1 MKSPDTASGPAP
13 WPRLG
18 VRLAMADTLAGMAA
32 LFLPIWLRYGDSPP
46 PEHLLSAQAWLPVFV
61 VFRLSA
67 AYGFGLYDFR
77 HRLQPADH
85 AFGGLGAAFVGA
97 APGYLFLAFLQ
108 LYYLPLAQF
117 SRVVAVLDM
126 ALLAL
131 WYGLSRAMV
140 LAWLHGRGCRL
151 RVALAGPAEACAELA
166 GEIRVHAPALVVLAG
181 GFDPARVSGPDD
193 PGIADWLARETPDQV
208 ILEAL
213 DLPDTALS
221 AVVVACDR
229 RDVEV
234 CIHPGLRLALLA
246 GAEIFSLAGL
256 PLIRLNAHAARP
268 AYAAVKRGMDLSA
281 ALGGLVLLSPL
292 LAALALAVRLGSPGP
307 ALYRQERQG
316 RGGKPFHVVKF
327 RTMAQGAED
336 RTGPVLAEE
345 DDPRVTPAGRWLRRT
360 RLDELPQLWNV
371 LRGEMSLVGP
381 RPERPAFADA
391 HLAEEPLYRHRLLAR
406 PGMTGLAQIHGRYDT
421 DYRQKLRYDLLY
433 IGNMTLAADLRILA
447 ATARI
452 VLTGRGAR

>member
-1 MKSPDTASGPAP
+1 
-13 WPRLG
+13 
-18 VRLAMADTLAGMAA
+18 
-32 LFLPIWLRYGDSPP
+32 
-46 PEHLLSAQAWLPVFV
+46 
-61 VFRLSA
+61 
-67 AYGFGLYDFR
+67 
-77 HRLQPADH
+77 
-85 AFGGLGAAFVGA
+85 
-97 APGYLFLAFLQ
+97 
-108 LYYLPLAQF
+108 
-117 SRVVAVLDM
+117 
-126 ALLAL
+126 
-131 WYGLSRAMV
+131 
-140 LAWLHGRGCRL
+140 
-151 RVALAGPAEACAELA
+151 
-166 GEIRVHAPALVVLAG
+166 
-181 GFDPARVSGPDD
+181 
-193 PGIADWLARETPDQV
+193 
-208 ILEAL
+208 
-213 DLPDTALS
+213 
-221 AVVVACDR
+221 
-229 RDVEV
+229 
-234 CIHPGLRLALLA
+234 
-246 GAEIFSLAGL
+246 
-256 PLIRLNAHAARP
+256 
-268 AYAAVKRGMDLSA
+268 MDLSA

-345 DDPRVTPAGRWLRRT
+345 DDPRVTPTGRWLRRT

-371 LRGEMSLVGP
+371 IRGEMSLVGP